1 MAEAPHWSNKETS
14 LGVCDSDEDNDD
26 HDSSQAGHQ
35 LSIRKQTSYRKA
47 ISKNALNHS
56 TYLHPNYGDFSQTH
70 HRQISSS
77 VDWSEHAANSEHT
90 WMDTNASGDFC
101 YAMEQDCIKTGPR
114 KKCMACKIVA
124 HVGCIQVLEVE
135 TPLKKNLRCKPTFR
149 EAGVR
154 NYREH
159 DGRSQQLMRH
169 HWVHRRRQDGKC
181 KQCGKSFQQRFTFQS
196 KEIIAI
202 SCSWCKAAYHN
213 KISCFMMQQIEE
225 QCPLGVHA
233 GIIVPPSW
241 IIKLP
246 RKGSFKSSIRK
257 KSRTKSSVKRKKG
270 SCKDIDI
277 HRPFIIKPIPSPL
290 LKPLL
295 VFINPKS
302 GGNQGGKLFHKFCW
316 LLNPRQVFDLSNGG
330 PKMGLDLYKKVPN
343 LRVLVCGGDGTA
355 GWILSAL
362 DILNLPSPPP
372 VAILPLGT
380 GNDLARTLN
389 WGGGYTDEPISKILC
404 NVEDGQVVQLD
415 RWNVSVEPHLGA
427 GEPEPGEEEVKD
439 RLPLDVLNNYFS
451 LGADAHVALEFHESR
466 EANPE
471 KFNSRFRNK
480 MFYAGA
486 GGRDL
491 LKRSWRGF
499 SEQIKLICDGVDLT
513 QKIVDMKLHSLLFLN
528 IPRYSSGTL
537 PWGNPNAAGFEPQ
550 KLDDGCLEVIGFTY
564 SSLATLQIGG
574 HGERLIQCREVVL
587 TTEKPIPMQVDG
599 EPCRLAP
606 SVIRISLRNQVN
618 MIMKP
623 KRRGSMPIANDP
635 PSVPERLRIQVSRIG
650 MRDYELLNYNKD
662 RLRAASVPVGMIVV
676 ETSVNL
682 EEVRAHINRLQEDM
696 MRSSENVESNYSPL
710 SKKWCYLD
718 STTAERFFRIDRSQ
732 ENLHYIT
739 DISSEDLFILDPE
752 MTLKGHTN
760 NNIEGQLDKN
770 SAVMKE
776 NNFTSSKDSELV
788 FTFSMPVTPPKS
800 PRFEAQRLVR
810 PESAEN
816 LLSPPNQPGSNNSSE
831 PGSPSNPTNTPTK
844 PFHFTTT
851 GEKPKPLSTTDKMMI
866 DASKRGDLRK
876 LMELHETGRC
886 DLLCTDQYGMTALHH
901 AARFGHKEI
910 VKYLIKNA
918 PPVILDMVDYEKG
931 QTALHKAAWYQRR
944 TICCILVEAKAC
956 LSRRDNQG
964 NTPRMQA
971 LRADDRDLA
980 AYLKSQ
986 EHFQMVVSEDQETA
1000 V

>member
-1 MAEAPHWSNKETS
+1 M
-14 LGVCDSDEDNDD
+14 G
-26 HDSSQAGHQ
+26 
-35 LSIRKQTSYRKA
+35 KA
-47 ISKNALNHS
+47 ISKNAFNHS
-56 TYLHPNYGDFSQTH
+56 TYLHPHYGEPSNPV
-70 HRQISSS
+70 HRQIASC
-77 VDWSEHAANSEHT
+77 VDWSEHAVNSEHI
-90 WMDTNASGDFC
+90 WLDTNASGDFC
-101 YAMEQDCIKTGPR
+101 YAMEQDCVNKGPR

-124 HVGCIQVLEVE
+124 HVGCIPILETE
-135 TPLKKNLRCKPTFR
+135 TPLKKNLKCKPTFR

-154 NYREH
+154 NYREPDPVLTPPYCYKPH
-159 DGRSQQLMRH
+159 QQLMRH

-225 QCPLGVHA
+225 QCLLGVHA

-246 RKGSFKSSIRK
+246 KKGTFKSSLRK
-257 KSRTKSSVKRKKG
+257 KSRNKSSMKRKSKG
-270 SCKDIDI
+270 GVKEIIDVQ
-277 HRPFIIKPIPSPL
+277 RPFIIKPIPSPL

-302 GGNQGGKLFHKFCW
+302 GGNQGGKLLHKFCW

-330 PKMGLDLYKKVPN
+330 PKLGLDLYKKVPN

-355 GWILSAL
+355 GWILSAI
-362 DILNLPSPPP
+362 DALNLPAPPP

-415 RWNVSVEPHLGA
+415 RWDLLVEPNA
-427 GEPEPGEEEVKD
+427 GVTDHDPIEEEVKD
-439 RLPLDVLNNYFS
+439 KLPLDVFNNYFS

-486 GGRDL
+486 GGRDM

-499 SEQIKLICDGVDLT
+499 SEHIRLICDGVDFT

-537 PWGNPNAAGFEPQ
+537 PWGNPNASGFEPQ
-550 KLDDGCLEVIGFTY
+550 KQDDGYLEVVGFTY

-574 HGERLIQCREVVL
+574 HGERLTQCREVIL

-599 EPCRLAP
+599 EPCRLSP
-606 SVIRISLRNQVN
+606 SIIRIKLRNQMN

-623 KRRGSMPIANDP
+623 KRRGSVPIANDPEFAFFSP
-635 PSVPERLRIQVSRIG
+635 PSVPERLRIQVSRIS
-650 MRDYELLNYNKD
+650 MRDYEQLNYDKD
-662 RLRAASVPVGMIVV
+662 KLRAASVPVGIIVV
-676 ETSVNL
+676 ENSANL
-682 EEVRAHINRLQEDM
+682 EEVRLHINRLQQDM
-696 MRSSENVESNYSPL
+696 VRSTDHLDMSGSSISN
-710 SKKWCYLD
+710 KWCFLD
-718 STTAERFFRIDRSQ
+718 STTAERFFRIDRAQ

-739 DISSEDLFILDPE
+739 DISSEDLYILDPD
-752 MTLKGHTN
+752 MALKGRTN
-760 NNIEGQLDKN
+760 NNIESQLDKN
-770 SAVMKE
+770 TGLVRE
-776 NNFTSSKDSELV
+776 NYEPTRNLV

-800 PRFEAQRLVR
+800 PRLDGRQIPR
-810 PESAEN
+810 PESTEN

-831 PGSPSNPTNTPTK
+831 PGSPNVPAASSAK

-851 GEKPKPLSTTDKMMI
+851 GDRPKPLSPTDKMMI
-866 DASKRGDLRK
+866 DASKRGDLQK
-876 LMELHETGRC
+876 LMDLYNTGNV

-910 VKYLIKNA
+910 VKFLIKNA

-944 TICCILVEAKAC
+944 TICCVLVEAKAC
-956 LSRRDNQG
+956 LTRKDCQG

-980 AYLKSQ
+980 AYLESQ